1 LNFGVFGNF
10 PPVWHQLGEALVLVL
25 DGTVELHD
33 EDGLEHEPPTRACEE
48 LHDEGGLEHEPPAR
62 ACEVRTA
69 GEYVGDTCF
78 FQRHGSLRV
87 ERHTASAATQVTL
100 AVFSFVSLQR
110 LADARPDLAVDIVTH
125 AVQRMVQRAL
135 KGVLQPPPLKEAA
148 EAMRVAAEAELAAK
162 AAEAMRVAAEAE
174 LAAKAAEA
182 MRVAA
187 EADLAAEASAPN
199 DASVAESR
207 APAAAPGD
215 DGVESEVES
224 ERVADTGEDAVGSME
239 PAAANSAPVVE
250 EEKGDGVSVPAPVL
264 EEEDDGF
271 GSAAPTADALRV
283 DPSSPAPSDEE
294 EEAGAFD
301 SVESIPPS
309 AEEDGF
315 GSAAPTADAM
325 GMDPAC
331 AAPPSEEEEEAER
344 LRMEREAVSAA
355 AEAARLEAEAVAVIR
370 AAAEEWAEAAVKDA
384 QVRCSKA

>member
-187 EADLAAEASAPN
+187 EAELAAKAAEAMPLKGVLHLAPEPRLALFRATQA
-199 DASVAESR
+199 ASRWWTGFDETELAELAR
-207 APAAAPGD
+207 HMLVLQLEPEAAASLRQGACCAFV
-215 DGVESEVES
+215 GVLAAGELELRDVRRWKSCES
-224 ERVADTGEDAVGSME
+224 
-239 PAAANSAPVVE
+239 
-250 EEKGDGVSVPAPVL
+250 
-264 EEEDDGF
+264 
-271 GSAAPTADALRV
+271 
-283 DPSSPAPSDEE
+283 
-294 EEAGAFD
+294 
-301 SVESIPPS
+301 
-309 AEEDGF
+309 
-315 GSAAPTADAM
+315 
-325 GMDPAC
+325 
-331 AAPPSEEEEEAER
+331 
-344 LRMEREAVSAA
+344 
-355 AEAARLEAEAVAVIR
+355 
-370 AAAEEWAEAAVKDA
+370 
-384 QVRCSKA
+384 